1 MEGPI
6 LLNGFPTN
14 DIMTTNTFWRSPVC
28 YVQSSPNW
36 KSEMLGKWVVRTPS
50 HCAHPCKKSVFFFV
64 SHVDS
69 FKIFNAILFN
79 DMCLISF
86 VVCVCVCVRW
96 VGITNNGFWQR
107 IGLVQHPSETKHRF
121 SSPFSPVKVE
131 NSEGVH
137 SKCVA
142 CHGEGLRT
150 LWLVV
155 LLMAEILHHLVC
167 KNPTNNGKSYLS
179 TGAGFQ
185 PSKVVYTIYIHLFYL
200 GMIKRVRNLQYQLT
214 FQLVILPY
222 IIPKQFRKAWYFTKN
237 SSLAIPQLIFVQIT
251 WGFRFLDLNPW
262 PEPSF
267 SEKVLGWPWR
277 KVVFG
282 SISFHTLFAYTNT
295 SGFAMNVP
303 WNHLKKMVLFRKI
316 LFRKE

>member
-1 MEGPI
+1 MNHHFINMSKSHQISSKGSCLKMEGPT

-36 KSEMLGKWVVRTPS
+36 KSEMLRHAGKWIVRTPS
-50 HCAHPCKKSVFFFV
+50 HCAHPRKKYFFVFFACWILQNLQRDFV
-64 SHVDS
+64 EWYCM
-69 FKIFNAILFN
+69 F
-79 DMCLISF
+79 LISF
-86 VVCVCVCVRW
+86 VVCVRW

-131 NSEGVH
+131 NNEGVH

-167 KNPTNNGKSYLS
+167 KNPTNNGRSYLS

-185 PSKVVYTIYIHLFYL
+185 PSTVVYTIYIYFLEICSTSWLF
-200 GMIKRVRNLQYQLT
+200 NL
-214 FQLVILPY
+214 
-222 IIPKQFRKAWYFTKN
+222 
-237 SSLAIPQLIFVQIT
+237 
-251 WGFRFLDLNPW
+251 
-262 PEPSF
+262 
-267 SEKVLGWPWR
+267 
-277 KVVFG
+277 
-282 SISFHTLFAYTNT
+282 
-295 SGFAMNVP
+295 
-303 WNHLKKMVLFRKI
+303 
-316 LFRKE
+316 